1 MFSLGQKEL
10 SFLKKKGLHAEVAEW
25 SNALAWKARVARLRE
40 FESRP
45 LRFFYFY
52 VIRIKIK
59 PPKT

>member
-45 LRFFYFY
+45 LRFFNSILGY
-52 VIRIKIK
+52 
-59 PPKT
+59 